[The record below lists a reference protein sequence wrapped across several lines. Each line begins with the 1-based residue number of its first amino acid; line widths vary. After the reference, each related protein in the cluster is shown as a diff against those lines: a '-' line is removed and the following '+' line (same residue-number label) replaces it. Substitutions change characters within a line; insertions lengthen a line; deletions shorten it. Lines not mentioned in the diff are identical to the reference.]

1 MQTGHQ
7 KITLIPC
14 VNCGTWSVNL
24 FLVYAVIKDVIKSS
38 YPRWL
43 KRVFVSNKNIY
54 VLLAFDSI
62 TEIQEAFKKL
72 TKKSPLVF
80 LSELT
85 LISQCFMLWM
95 FYSQVLIGAAYS
107 TNWILDVL
115 YASIAFYKRGTRKEL
130 WAMVNASHVIAA
142 DLECHTDLQL
152 RMSMFVKIYNMAK
165 KLMLKNRCGAI
176 ITP

>member
-1 MQTGHQ
+1 M
-7 KITLIPC
+7 
-14 VNCGTWSVNL
+14 NL

-85 LISQCFMLWM
+85 LISQCFMLSM

-107 TNWILDVL
+107 TN
-115 YASIAFYKRGTRKEL
+115 
-130 WAMVNASHVIAA
+130 
-142 DLECHTDLQL
+142 
-152 RMSMFVKIYNMAK
+152 
-165 KLMLKNRCGAI
+165 
-176 ITP
+176 